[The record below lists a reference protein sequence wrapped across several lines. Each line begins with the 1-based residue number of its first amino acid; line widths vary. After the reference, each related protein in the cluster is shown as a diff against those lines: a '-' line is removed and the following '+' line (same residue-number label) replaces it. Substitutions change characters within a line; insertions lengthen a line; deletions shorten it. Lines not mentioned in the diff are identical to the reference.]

1 MDKVLILH
9 PTTLQDTFLTDIYV
23 DAGFAGGW
31 EYEESDDPTCVKS
44 RRGFIIEIMGCPIQ
58 WMLKLQSNVATS
70 TMEAKYT
77 ALSTAFCAAIPLLE
91 VIRFVISAFS
101 A

>member
-31 EYEESDDPTCVKS
+31 EYEESDDPTCVKV
-44 RRGFIIEIMGCPIQ
+44 G
-58 WMLKLQSNVATS
+58 
-70 TMEAKYT
+70 EA
-77 ALSTAFCAAIPLLE
+77 L
-91 VIRFVISAFS
+91 
-101 A
+101 